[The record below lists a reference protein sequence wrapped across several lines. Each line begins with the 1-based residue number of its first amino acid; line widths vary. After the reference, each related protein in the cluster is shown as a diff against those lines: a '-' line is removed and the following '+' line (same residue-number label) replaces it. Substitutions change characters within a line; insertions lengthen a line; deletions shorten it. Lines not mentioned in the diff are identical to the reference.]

1 MRDRRR
7 NFKEDALLKSAVD
20 FPGELTIRYDD
31 DPDQEQAGQGLQSFP
46 LMNAALRTR
55 TLEYWMMSPSEQ
67 VAMVFLLEH
76 LRPKVA
82 IEIGTRFGGS
92 LQALAQFCDRVYSID
107 IDPDVPKRLA
117 GKFPNVEYL
126 TGLSDDLLP
135 PLINRL
141 QRERAELSFALID
154 GDHSTNGVR
163 KDVDNVLR
171 FRPVVPLYIV
181 MHDSLNPACRAG
193 LREAQWAANP
203 FVHAV
208 ELDFVAG
215 IVNPAPACRG
225 IWGGL
230 AVGIALPYERSGRFQ
245 ITARSELTL
254 QSVLEQ
260 QKRTFLRRAAA
271 KVKQTLLG
279 AH

>member
-1 MRDRRR
+1 
-7 NFKEDALLKSAVD
+7 
-20 FPGELTIRYDD
+20 
-31 DPDQEQAGQGLQSFP
+31 
-46 LMNAALRTR
+46 
-55 TLEYWMMSPSEQ
+55 MMSPSEQ

-92 LQALAQFCDRVYSID
+92 LQVLAQFCDRVYSID

-126 TGLSDDLLP
+126 TGPSDDLLP

-154 GDHSTNGVR
+154 GDHSTDGVR

-203 FVHAV
+203 VVHAV